1 MRTAIIAAILFAGLS
16 QGIKLVEAPKKC
28 DDDCQGKQEAGD
40 PTLKE
45 VACSLRD
52 KQKADISSAPVLEHQ
67 KDIEKIAEDGF
78 DKITA
83 MKKKKCVKS
92 YDNEET
98 ECDKKDKK
106 EDKKEKKTK
115 SSSKKSEDSPSSTS
129 LDNGAAKLIND
140 ADTEKSLERAEKA
153 AKK

>member
-1 MRTAIIAAILFAGLS
+1 
-16 QGIKLVEAPKKC
+16 
-28 DDDCQGKQEAGD
+28 
-40 PTLKE
+40 
-45 VACSLRD
+45 
-52 KQKADISSAPVLEHQ
+52 
-67 KDIEKIAEDGF
+67 
-78 DKITA
+78 

-115 SSSKKSEDSPSSTS
+115 SSTKSEDSPSSTS